1 VTHSIKRITYSII
14 GGIMR
19 LDNRRF
25 LAMLI
30 AATTSVLASA
40 CSSRGTR
47 EADTAG
53 SAPPSSA
60 QPDTS
65 RTAPSGAV
73 GDTAAVRADSVVLRT
88 DKTRYRAGE
97 AMTLTL
103 ENRSASSYA
112 FNPCTRA
119 VEREENGRWAV
130 VPEPGRMCTMEAWIL
145 EPRGTRAGP
154 TELPTPLSPG
164 RYRVVVRMTREPPGG
179 GEGSAVLAVSEPI
192 TVS

>member
-1 VTHSIKRITYSII
+1 
-14 GGIMR
+14 MR
-19 LDNRRF
+19 LDNQC
-25 LAMLI
+25 LHAMLVG
-30 AATTSVLASA
+30 AASLLWASG
-40 CSSRGTR
+40 CSSTGSR
-47 EADTAG
+47 EDDTAG
-53 SAPPSSA
+53 SAPAPSV

-65 RTAPSGAV
+65 RPAPSGAV

-88 DKTRYRAGE
+88 DKTQYRAGE

-119 VEREENGRWAV
+119 VEREENATWTA

-145 EPRGTRAGP
+145 APRGTREGP
-154 TELPTPLSPG
+154 TELPAPLTPG

-179 GEGSAVLAVSEPI
+179 GEGSAVLAVSEPFTI
-192 TVS
+192 S

>member
-1 VTHSIKRITYSII
+1 
-14 GGIMR
+14 MR
-19 LDNRRF
+19 LDNRWF
-25 LAMLI
+25 LAMVV
-30 AATTSVLASA
+30 AATTSVFASA
-40 CSSRGTR
+40 CSSSDTR
-47 EADTAG
+47 ESDTAA
-53 SAPPSSA
+53 SAPAPSA
-60 QPDTS
+60 QPDT

-88 DKTRYRAGE
+88 DKTQYRAGE

-119 VEREENGRWAV
+119 VEREENGRWV
-130 VPEPGRMCTMEAWIL
+130 VVAEPGRMCTMEAWIL

-164 RYRVVVRMTREPPGG
+164 RYRVVVRMTREQPGG

-192 TVS
+192 SVS

>member
-1 VTHSIKRITYSII
+1 
-14 GGIMR
+14 MR
-19 LDNRRF
+19 LDNQWLR
-25 LAMLI
+25 AMLVG
-30 AATTSVLASA
+30 AATLVWASGCGTSGS
-40 CSSRGTR
+40 R

-53 SAPPSSA
+53 SAPATAA

-65 RTAPSGAV
+65 RPARSGAA

-119 VEREENGRWAV
+119 IEREENATWKAV
-130 VPEPGRMCTMEAWIL
+130 SEPDRMCTMEAWIL
-145 EPRGTRAGP
+145 EPRGTLEGP
-154 TELPTPLSPG
+154 TELPTPLEPG
-164 RYRVVVRMTREPPGG
+164 RYRVVVRMSKEQPA
-179 GEGSAVLAVSEPI
+179 GEASAVIAVSEPI
-192 TVS
+192 TIS